1 MQNPSWK
8 EREIEQTQTY
18 QQQGIKKI
26 FLLHQQ
32 AGLKVLKRAL
42 AEVAV
47 LEFET
52 KSLRFRKWATFEVS
66 REEDASKTRIT

>member
-32 AGLKVLKRAL
+32 AGLKVLKRA

-52 KSLRFRKWATFEVS
+52 KYCDSES
-66 REEDASKTRIT
+66 EPHSK